1 MKKNLDMFLAEVETS
16 VRLGKGNLFEIM
28 KKYPKD
34 MKLTKSISV
43 RVNGKGDFLPK
54 KKAKQLELF

>member
-1 MKKNLDMFLAEVETS
+1 MFLAEVETS

-34 MKLTKSISV
+34 MVLTKSFSV
-43 RVNGKGDFLPK
+43 RVNGKGNFLPK
-54 KKAKQLELF
+54 KEAKQLKLF

>member
-1 MKKNLDMFLAEVETS
+1 MKKNLETFFAEVETS
-16 VRLGKGNLFEIM
+16 VLLGKGNLFEIM

-34 MKLTKSISV
+34 MVLTKSFSI

-54 KKAKQLELF
+54 KEAKQLKLF

>member
-16 VRLGKGNLFEIM
+16 VRLGKANLFEII

-34 MKLTKSISV
+34 MTLTKSFSV